1 MATKTPSAQPPAEH
15 AHHWMIE
22 EASGPLS
29 GGRCKSCGANR
40 AFKNWLA
47 ESDFITNEEHRSAA

>member
-1 MATKTPSAQPPAEH
+1 MATKTLSVPAPAEH

-29 GGRCKSCGANR
+29 GGRCKSCGAKK

-47 ESDFITNEEHRSAA
+47 DSDFITNEEHRSAA

>member
-1 MATKTPSAQPPAEH
+1 METPEMTTQAQAH
-15 AHHWMIE
+15 AHHWIIE

-29 GGRCKSCGANR
+29 GGRCKTCGANK

-47 ESDFITNEEHRSAA
+47 DGDFITNEEHRTAA